1 MPTPVTAGPVDW
13 AQSRMISD
21 LGMIDWSE
29 SGRSGANVHGAL
41 MAPMER
47 PEQGTLPSE
56 HPTHVR
62 GIECG

>member
-29 SGRSGANVHGAL
+29 SERSGANV
-41 MAPMER
+41 
-47 PEQGTLPSE
+47 LPCLE
-56 HPTHVR
+56 H
-62 GIECG
+62 